1 MESFILSFNAIVP
14 IFILLLL
21 GYIIN
26 AFNVV
31 DKKSFDSMNKLV
43 FNVFLP
49 TLLFYNI
56 YKTDAS
62 KAFDLKLVAFTVI
75 GVLLVFAIGYVAV
88 LFITKDNTKRGVMLQ
103 GFFRSNYAILGIPIV
118 EYICG
123 GNSSGLASIMV
134 AVVIPTFNI
143 LAVISL
149 ESFRGGK
156 VNIKQLLTGIIKNP
170 LIIGCVIGIIFFLFN
185 ISLPIVIER
194 AVSDVSKIASP
205 LAIIVLGAS
214 FKFSSIKGYTREIC
228 IVVITRLILVPLIA
242 VVAAVILGFSGE
254 PLACLL
260 IVFGAPIAVSS
271 FSMTQQM
278 GGDETLSAQVVVIS
292 SALCL
297 VTLFVWIFFLNYM
310 ALF

>member
-1 MESFILSFNAIVP
+1 M
-14 IFILLLL
+14 
-21 GYIIN
+21 
-26 AFNVV
+26 
-31 DKKSFDSMNKLV
+31 
-43 FNVFLP
+43 
-49 TLLFYNI
+49 
-56 YKTDAS
+56 
-62 KAFDLKLVAFTVI
+62 
-75 GVLLVFAIGYVAV
+75 
-88 LFITKDNTKRGVMLQ
+88 
-103 GFFRSNYAILGIPIV
+103 
-118 EYICG
+118 
-123 GNSSGLASIMV
+123 
-134 AVVIPTFNI
+134 
-143 LAVISL
+143 
-149 ESFRGGK
+149 
-156 VNIKQLLTGIIKNP
+156 NIKQLLTGIIKNP

-214 FKFSSIKGYTREIC
+214 FKFSSIKGYTREIS